1 MNDNLII
8 CIFGSEDRNKY
19 THYRM
24 RTLPLFEEFKN
35 SYICRKKRSQMIK
48 TYLSGRYFQFD
59 SDNHV
64 SFCPKCQIAGKR
76 YRAFREELETEINK
90 EIEVP
95 EDFASKVIASLDKK
109 VKTTTNK
116 GTKIILLTLL
126 GLVSLVILILGRKR
140 SSKEIEKE

>member
-1 MNDNLII
+1 MK
-8 CIFGSEDRNKY
+8 S
-19 THYRM
+19 
-24 RTLPLFEEFKN
+24 LFEEFKN
-35 SYICRKKRSQMIK
+35 SYTCRKKRTKMIK
-48 TYLSGRYFQFD
+48 TYLSGTYFQFD

-64 SFCPKCQIAGKR
+64 SFCPKCQLAGKR
-76 YRAFREELETEINK
+76 YRAFREELETEVKK

>member
-1 MNDNLII
+1 MK
-8 CIFGSEDRNKY
+8 S
-19 THYRM
+19 
-24 RTLPLFEEFKN
+24 LFEEFKN

-48 TYLSGRYFQFD
+48 TYLSGSYFQFD

-76 YRAFREELETEINK
+76 YRAFREELETEIKK
-90 EIEVP
+90 EVEVP

-126 GLVSLVILILGRKR
+126 GLVSLLILILGRKR
-140 SSKEIEKE
+140 SSKELDKE

>member
-1 MNDNLII
+1 MK
-8 CIFGSEDRNKY
+8 S
-19 THYRM
+19 
-24 RTLPLFEEFKN
+24 LFEEFKN
-35 SYICRKKRSQMIK
+35 SYTCRKKRTKMIK
-48 TYLSGRYFQFD
+48 TYLSGTYFQFD
-59 SDNHV
+59 TDNHV
-64 SFCPKCQIAGKR
+64 SFCPKCQLAGKR
-76 YRAFREELETEINK
+76 YRAFREELETEVEK

-116 GTKIILLTLL
+116 GTKIILLTVL

>member
-1 MNDNLII
+1 MK
-8 CIFGSEDRNKY
+8 S
-19 THYRM
+19 
-24 RTLPLFEEFKN
+24 LFEEFKN

-48 TYLSGRYFQFD
+48 TYLSGSYFQFD

-76 YRAFREELETEINK
+76 YRAFREELESEVNK

-95 EDFASKVIASLDKK
+95 EDFASRVVASLDKK

>member
-1 MNDNLII
+1 MK
-8 CIFGSEDRNKY
+8 S
-19 THYRM
+19 
-24 RTLPLFEEFKN
+24 LFEEFKN

-48 TYLSGRYFQFD
+48 TYLSGSYFQFD

-64 SFCPKCQIAGKR
+64 SFCPKCQISGKR
-76 YRAFREELETEINK
+76 YRAFREELETEVNK

-95 EDFASKVIASLDKK
+95 EDFASRVIASLDKK

-126 GLVSLVILILGRKR
+126 GLVSLLILILGRKR
-140 SSKEIEKE
+140 SSKELDKE

>member
-1 MNDNLII
+1 
-8 CIFGSEDRNKY
+8 
-19 THYRM
+19 
-24 RTLPLFEEFKN
+24 
-35 SYICRKKRSQMIK
+35 MIK
-48 TYLSGRYFQFD
+48 TYLSGSYFQFD

-76 YRAFREELETEINK
+76 YRAFREELETEIKK
-90 EIEVP
+90 EVEVP

-126 GLVSLVILILGRKR
+126 GLVSLLILILGRKS
-140 SSKEIEKE
+140 SSKELDKE

>member
-1 MNDNLII
+1 MK
-8 CIFGSEDRNKY
+8 S
-19 THYRM
+19 
-24 RTLPLFEEFKN
+24 LFEEFKN

-48 TYLSGRYFQFD
+48 TYLSGSYFQFD

-76 YRAFREELETEINK
+76 YRAFREELETEVNK
-90 EIEVP
+90 EVEVP
-95 EDFASKVIASLDKK
+95 EDFASKVVASLDKK

>member
-1 MNDNLII
+1 
-8 CIFGSEDRNKY
+8 
-19 THYRM
+19 
-24 RTLPLFEEFKN
+24 
-35 SYICRKKRSQMIK
+35 MIK
-48 TYLSGRYFQFD
+48 TYLSGSYFQFD

-76 YRAFREELETEINK
+76 YRAFREELETEVEK

-116 GTKIILLTLL
+116 GTKIILLTVL

>member
-1 MNDNLII
+1 M
-8 CIFGSEDRNKY
+8 K
-19 THYRM
+19 T
-24 RTLPLFEEFKN
+24 LFEELKN

-76 YRAFREELETEINK
+76 YRAFREELETEVEK